1 MSESRKKTGCK
12 SCMVAFMNE
21 NGVGFAVPVPIKDLE
36 ELSYTYTYA
45 EASNNADNIQ
55 NIYIKKPTGANISL
69 TFSDILSDL
78 IAKMLGK
85 KYSKGGT
92 RTNISDKPVKVAIL
106 FKETYQDGSYK
117 NKVFYNVKFS
127 MDENSAKSEGSENIE
142 FTPVVLTGKAL
153 PYFDEEK
160 GIEGDID
167 FTIDSRAEDIDPE
180 VLENFFEKVQFYKEP
195 ESPKSRTSTNTKE

>member
-1 MSESRKKTGCK
+1 MSEVRKKTGCEN
-12 SCMVAFMNE
+12 CMVAFMNE
-21 NGVGFAVPVPIKDLE
+21 NGVGFITPVPMKDLE
-36 ELSYTYTYA
+36 ELSYTYTYT
-45 EASNNADNIQ
+45 EASNNADNVQ
-55 NIYIKKPTGANISL
+55 NIYIKKPTGADISL

-92 RTNISDKPVKVAIL
+92 RTNITDKPVKVAIL

-142 FTPVVLTGKAL
+142 FTPVVITGKAL

-160 GIEGDID
+160 GIKGDID
-167 FTIDSRAEDIDPE
+167 YTIDSRAEDVDSE
-180 VLENFFEKVQFYKEP
+180 VLKKFFKEVQFYKEP
-195 ESPKSRTSTNTKE
+195 ESPKSRTSTSTKE